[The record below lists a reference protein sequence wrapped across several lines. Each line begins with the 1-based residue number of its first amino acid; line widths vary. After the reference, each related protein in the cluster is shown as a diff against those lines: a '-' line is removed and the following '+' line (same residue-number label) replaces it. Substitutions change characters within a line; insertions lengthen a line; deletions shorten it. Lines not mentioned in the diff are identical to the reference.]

1 MRHFAR
7 IGRFAADRRAA
18 ATLWVALSIPPLVA
32 AAGLALNVG
41 QAALARQG
49 VQMAADLAA
58 QGGAISFARD
68 GDAAVAAHAA
78 ADLAQMNGIAGATR
92 VWDAGSK
99 TLSAGPVTVT
109 LGPGIT
115 DPSRTSVTVDASRAV
130 PMAFASLLAASAER
144 TVTAS
149 STAEVWTPTGGGGG
163 GGACVLALNA
173 SAAAAIKV
181 DNMGRIQ
188 TSGCAIHANSTAAG
202 TGANAAMYLNSGT
215 LSGSALT
222 TPGKVCLSN
231 SGSNTVSPAIGGSGA
246 RCISP
251 GSAAQADPFAGL
263 AVPEPV
269 QSGCSTNSTYGVCC
283 IPPITGT
290 VSGTPSSATNVVNKS
305 YTAWQATPRT
315 FSPANG
321 GVFCGNTTIG
331 GNGASDQ
338 FAPGIYFVVNGN
350 LTFNN
355 SNVTLADGVSFVL
368 IGRNGGN
375 PGAISWTN
383 YSNTYAMSAPAS
395 GATAGI
401 LFWQACKADGTAP
414 KNAMAGGST
423 LSMNGS
429 FYAKCGMLELTNN
442 IQMNAA
448 AGGSMKVVANT
459 IYAAGSAGI
468 NASAPAAAP
477 AAASVALV
485 R

>member
-1 MRHFAR
+1 
-7 IGRFAADRRAA
+7 
-18 ATLWVALSIPPLVA
+18 
-32 AAGLALNVG
+32 
-41 QAALARQG
+41 
-49 VQMAADLAA
+49 
-58 QGGAISFARD
+58 
-68 GDAAVAAHAA
+68 
-78 ADLAQMNGIAGATR
+78 
-92 VWDAGSK
+92 
-99 TLSAGPVTVT
+99 
-109 LGPGIT
+109 
-115 DPSRTSVTVDASRAV
+115 
-130 PMAFASLLAASAER
+130 MAFAALLAAAPER

-149 STAEVWTPTGGGGG
+149 STAEVWTPSGGGGG
-163 GGACVLALNA
+163 GGACVLATNP

-188 TSGCAIHANSTAAG
+188 TAGCAIHANSTAAG
-202 TGANAAMYLNSGT
+202 TGANAAIYLNSGT
-215 LSGSALT
+215 LSGSALS

-251 GSAAQADPFAGL
+251 ASAVQADPFAAL
-263 AVPEPV
+263 PVPQPT
-269 QSGCSTNSTYGVCC
+269 QSGCSVNSTYGVCC

-290 VSGTPSSATNVVNKS
+290 VSGTASTATNVVNKS

-315 FSPANG
+315 FNPANG

-331 GNGASDQ
+331 GNGTADQ
-338 FAPGIYFVVNGN
+338 FAPGVYYVVNGN

-355 SNVTLADGVSFVL
+355 SNVTMADGVSFVL
-368 IGRNGGN
+368 IGKNGGN

-395 GATAGI
+395 GPTAGI
-401 LFWQACKADGTAP
+401 LFWQTCKSDGTAP

-429 FYAKCGMLELTNN
+429 FYAKCGLLELTNN

-448 AGGSMKVVANT
+448 AGGTMRVVANT

-468 NASAPAAAP
+468 NANAPAAAP